1 MSPTDA
7 GRFTDAATPSRPP
20 GHPTPSPRFA
30 DHASVQDDAASEG
43 ALATSQRPPRPVTR
57 PRLGP
62 TRNADP
68 LRPATPATTAGIDG
82 CRCAA
87 TRNATPPARRPMTSG
102 NTQLSAGMTA
112 TLSAELDGRVAGD
125 LVADI
130 VRAVQDESRQ
140 GGQDRSVE
148 STILEARQ
156 RLERFIRARSSK

>member
-1 MSPTDA
+1 
-7 GRFTDAATPSRPP
+7 
-20 GHPTPSPRFA
+20 
-30 DHASVQDDAASEG
+30 
-43 ALATSQRPPRPVTR
+43 
-57 PRLGP
+57 
-62 TRNADP
+62 
-68 LRPATPATTAGIDG
+68 
-82 CRCAA
+82 
-87 TRNATPPARRPMTSG
+87 MTSG